1 MSLSEIACEI
11 LDLFRETH
19 RRPGA
24 RITIATLDHRFG
36 TDPAVAVAI
45 AELRDAGFLITPD
58 AETVELTAK
67 GFDAIQAV
75 GTTRKTTDHLHRMPC
90 DVRVG

>member
-19 RRPGA
+19 RRPRA
-24 RITIATLDHRFG
+24 RMTLVTLDHRFG

-45 AELRDAGFLITPD
+45 AELRDAGFLINPD
-58 AETVELTAK
+58 AGTVELTEK
-67 GFDAIQAV
+67 GFDVIQAHSYHPEN
-75 GTTRKTTDHLHRMPC
+75 D
-90 DVRVG
+90 

>member
-1 MSLSEIACEI
+1 M
-11 LDLFRETH
+11 
-19 RRPGA
+19 
-24 RITIATLDHRFG
+24 IATLDHRFG

-67 GFDAIQAV
+67 GFDAIQ
-75 GTTRKTTDHLHRMPC
+75 GGGYHPEND
-90 DVRVG
+90 

>member
-24 RITIATLDHRFG
+24 RIMIATLDHRFG

-58 AETVELTAK
+58 AGTVELTAK
-67 GFDAIQAV
+67 GFDAIQGRSYHPEV
-75 GTTRKTTDHLHRMPC
+75 D
-90 DVRVG
+90 

>member
-36 TDPAVAVAI
+36 T
-45 AELRDAGFLITPD
+45 E
-58 AETVELTAK
+58 K
-67 GFDAIQAV
+67 GFDAIQ
-75 GTTRKTTDHLHRMPC
+75 GRNYHPD
-90 DVRVG
+90 D